1 MLNWQMMSTRADLVG
16 LEMADEFTKLQD
28 DTLPFDFDTVKII
41 VEGELGKPLDQLFQS
56 FEEEHLAAASL
67 ARFTVQFY
75 PMAPWW
81 RLRYRG
87 RVFRIWW
94 KKTWLSCITWLIC
107 SIRKFPVSKCSMFRR
122 LWMNLKNPSIKRWTT
137 VWKPGTP
144 RISRPASRG

>member
-1 MLNWQMMSTRADLVG
+1 MMSTRADLVG

-56 FEEEHLAAASL
+56 FEEEHLAAASIGQVHRAVLPDGTLVAVKVQRPGIQDLVEKDLVIMHHL
-67 ARFTVQFY
+67 ADLLHKKISSLQ
-75 PMAPWW
+75 
-81 RLRYRG
+81 
-87 RVFRIWW
+87 VFNVPEIVDE
-94 KKTWLSCITWLIC
+94 
-107 SIRKFPVSKCSMFRR
+107 FE
-122 LWMNLKNPSIKRWTT
+122 NPSIKRWTT